1 MFKYIILTFFLCSSI
16 FARDAIS
23 GNRYQLLSG
32 VRKNKESQTFWD
44 KKFSGDEY
52 LYGKAPARF
61 LAENYSYI
69 PLASKVLD
77 VGMGEGRNAV
87 FLARKGYN
95 ITGVDISAV
104 AVRKARRLAGEY
116 GIRINTVVSSM
127 DDFKTSKGQFDAIL
141 VFYYVDRKLN
151 KKLVDW
157 LKPGGL
163 LIYESHTKRQKEVP
177 GSEKYEDKY
186 LLNENELLSM
196 FPGMRILKYEEP
208 LHLKEFTSS
217 IILQKPKR

>member
-1 MFKYIILTFFLCSSI
+1 MYKIIAILFLFSLNS
-16 FARDAIS
+16 FARQAIS

-32 VRKNKESQTFWD
+32 VRKDKESQTFWD

-52 LYGKAPARF
+52 LYGKAPAKF
-61 LAENYSYI
+61 LSENYSYI
-69 PLASKVLD
+69 PLAAKVLD

-104 AVRKARRLAGEY
+104 AVRKSRRLAAEY

-127 DDFKTSKGQFDAIL
+127 EDFKAKRASYDAIL

-151 KKLVDW
+151 RKLIQW

-163 LIYESHTKRQKEVP
+163 LIYESHTKRQKKVP
-177 GSEKYEDKY
+177 GNEKYEDKY
-186 LLNENELLSM
+186 LLKERELLGM
-196 FPGMRILKYEEP
+196 FPGLRVLKYEEP
-208 LHLKEFTSS
+208 LHLGEYTSS
-217 IILQKPKR
+217 IILQKPPR

>member
-1 MFKYIILTFFLCSSI
+1 MYKIISI
-16 FARDAIS
+16 LILFSVNTFARQAIS

-32 VRKNKESQTFWD
+32 VRKGKESQTFWD

-52 LYGKAPARF
+52 LYGKAPAKF
-61 LAENYSYI
+61 LSENYSYI
-69 PLASKVLD
+69 PLAGKVLD

-104 AVRKARRLAGEY
+104 AVRKSRRLAAEY

-127 DDFKTSKGQFDAIL
+127 EDFKTPKESYDAIL
-141 VFYYVDRKLN
+141 VFYYVDKKLN
-151 KKLVDW
+151 KKLLEW

-163 LIYESHTKRQKEVP
+163 LIYESHTKRQKSVP
-177 GSEKYEDKY
+177 GNEKYEDKY
-186 LLNENELLSM
+186 LLKEKELLTM
-196 FPGMRILKYEEP
+196 FPSLRVLKYEEP
-208 LHLKEFTSS
+208 LHLSEYTSS
-217 IILQKPKR
+217 IILQKPSR

>member
-1 MFKYIILTFFLCSSI
+1 MFKIILIAFFFTFSAL
-16 FARDAIS
+16 AREAIS
-23 GNRYQLLSG
+23 GNRYKLLSG

-44 KKFSGDEY
+44 KKFSGDDY
-52 LYGKAPARF
+52 LYGKAPAKF
-61 LAENYSYI
+61 LSENYTYI
-69 PLASKVLD
+69 PFAAKVLD

-104 AVRKARRLAGEY
+104 AVRKARKLANEY

-127 DDFKTSKGQFDAIL
+127 EDFNSEGELYDAIL

-151 KKLVDW
+151 KKLVEW
-157 LKPGGL
+157 LKPGGI
-163 LIYESHTKRQKEVP
+163 LIYESHTKRQKTIA
-177 GSEKYEDKY
+177 GNEKYEDKY
-186 LLNENELLSM
+186 LLREGELLTM
-196 FPGMRILKYEEP
+196 FPDLRILNYEEP
-208 LHLKEFTSS
+208 LHMKEFTSS

>member
-1 MFKYIILTFFLCSSI
+1 MYKFILIFILINSSI

-44 KKFSGDEY
+44 NKFSGDDY
-52 LYGKAPARF
+52 LYGKAPAKF
-61 LAENYSYI
+61 LAENYGYI
-69 PLASKVLD
+69 PLAGKVLD

-127 DDFKTSKGQFDAIL
+127 DDFKAKKGEFDAIL

-151 KKLVDW
+151 KKLMDW
-157 LKPGGL
+157 VKPGGL
-163 LIYESHTKRQKEVP
+163 LIYESHTKKQKQVS
-177 GSEKYEDKY
+177 GNEKYEDKY
-186 LLNENELLSM
+186 LLKESELLNM
-196 FPGMRILKYEEP
+196 FPGFRVLKYEEP

>member
-1 MFKYIILTFFLCSSI
+1 MIKISILIFILSI
-16 FARDAIS
+16 STFARNAIS

-32 VRKNKESQTFWD
+32 VRKNKESQKFWD
-44 KKFSGDEY
+44 NKFSGDEY
-52 LYGKAPARF
+52 LYGKAPAKF

-87 FLARKGYN
+87 FLARKGFN

-127 DDFKTSKGQFDAIL
+127 ENFNSKASLYDAIL

-151 KKLVDW
+151 RKLMKW

-163 LIYESHTKRQKEVP
+163 LIYESHTKRQKSVP
-177 GSEKYEDKY
+177 GHEKYEDKY
-186 LLNENELLSM
+186 LLKEKELLTM
-196 FPGMRILKYEEP
+196 FPEYRVLKYEEP
-208 LHLKEFTSS
+208 IHTDEFTSS
-217 IILQKPKR
+217 IILQKPLR